1 MSLQIQKS
9 IGTHNL
15 NLYTMSFNK
24 KQLDADSKFAKKK
37 VNKPQYIIPVSKSI
51 ATPNVK
57 MMGGSIKKSGRGC

>member
-1 MSLQIQKS
+1 
-9 IGTHNL
+9 
-15 NLYTMSFNK
+15 MSFNK

-37 VNKPQYIIPVSKSI
+37 VNKPQPIIPVSKSI